1 MGPKKWVEA
10 ESGLQRIRRLE
21 RSGMIRF
28 LLENAF

>member
-21 RSGMIRF
+21 RGRIVGFRA
-28 LLENAF
+28 ENAY